1 MQAAA
6 AIAHER
12 SARGIGEQIAKRID
26 TVLQGHRRPSKKG
39 GRDKYNPATIS
50 VPGRPGYP
58 DEWLN
63 KTEGGRRGIDRDQ
76 ESPAG
81 A

>member
-1 MQAAA
+1 VQAATA
-6 AIAHER
+6 VAHEQA
-12 SARGIGEQIAKRID
+12 ARGIGEQITKRID
-26 TVLQGHRRPSKKG
+26 TVLQGHRRASKKG
-39 GRDKYNPATIS
+39 GRDKYNPTTIS

-63 KTEGGRRGIDRDQ
+63 KTEGERRGIDRNQ